1 MSFTI
6 IMFLKMQIMKRN
18 TTTIKDLT
26 EQKLLI
32 ALVHEVFTGDLQDQL
47 IIELENRDLGEFINY
62 KKYPISEKQMEIH
75 NSIKEFEIN
84 IIFSP
89 DGNETYAVGTDG
101 LVLIENPIVN
111 QINSSSKKITKN

>member
-1 MSFTI
+1 
-6 IMFLKMQIMKRN
+6 MKRN

-62 KKYPISEKQMEIH
+62 KKYPISEKQTEIH